1 MKVVT
6 KSRARAVRQFVARH
20 PNGVTVAQI
29 IQGVDRACTA
39 SAMSA
44 TLAPIVARGQVRRKV
59 RGGEVHFL
67 PTKSTVAAPTPAA
80 TQAVPPKPIAK
91 AVPASL
97 GAKPSPMAQ
106 HQSADPLRVDTAL
119 ASRVAGRVNL
129 SSLYLKPKHR
139 QLDRTEITAD
149 VERFIASGGAIQKL
163 DHGDTAESIKA
174 REERFRAEQRQRSAI
189 PPHRRAKSSNT

>member
-6 KSRARAVRQFVARH
+6 KSRAQAVRQFVARH
-20 PNGVTVAQI
+20 PNGVTVQQI
-29 IQGVDRACTA
+29 IQGVDRTCTA

-44 TLAPIVARGQVRRKV
+44 TLAPIVARGQARRKV

-67 PTKSTVAAPTPAA
+67 PTKLTVIASAAPTTPPPAA
-80 TQAVPPKPIAK
+80 KPVTK
-91 AVPASL
+91 AVPVSAV
-97 GAKPSPMAQ
+97 AKPSPMAQ
-106 HQSADPLRVDTAL
+106 HQSADPVRVDTAL

-139 QLDRTEITAD
+139 QLDRKEIATD
-149 VERFIASGGAIQKL
+149 VERFIASGGVIQKL
-163 DHGDTAESIKA
+163 SHGDTAESIKA

-189 PPHRRAKSSNT
+189 PPHRRAKPSNT